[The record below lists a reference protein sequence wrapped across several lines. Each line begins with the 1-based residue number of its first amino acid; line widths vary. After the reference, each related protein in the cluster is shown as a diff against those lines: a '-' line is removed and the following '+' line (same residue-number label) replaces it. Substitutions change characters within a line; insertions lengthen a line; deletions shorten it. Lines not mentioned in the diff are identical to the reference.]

1 MRTQKTAIC
10 QPGKEVSPEMK
21 MADILKLN
29 ERLMRITW
37 IRSLTVLNPWEN
49 FAEIKVEETEK
60 R

>member
-1 MRTQKTAIC
+1 
-10 QPGKEVSPEMK
+10 MK
-21 MADILKLN
+21 LADILKLN